1 MKEPGE
7 MRMGK
12 GKEGN
17 MKGDWRTAVMPQCQ
31 LSTEGRESLNGINY

>member
-17 MKGDWRTAVMPQCQ
+17 MKGDWRTVEIAGKRRRIQILV
-31 LSTEGRESLNGINY
+31 